1 MPSGPQTEE
10 PPAAATSSTVL
21 VKASW
26 GSGPGQIGRSQ
37 PAEANPE
44 VAASFSATS
53 DGDLVV
59 LDKVNGRIVRYSRDG
74 RLKGSIAAPL
84 TEPQELLV
92 GSDGSMLVM
101 DRLVDERVA
110 VLDSN
115 GKELGQ
121 IPITGDGLK
130 YGGSAT
136 GLFEDEDGIYV
147 ENEHSQVI
155 RIGDREG
162 NPDPERPTLDGRP
175 TRDGKSLIS
184 ARLISRADGSFWI
197 RKVDRASGH
206 MLYQKRVVMD
216 TPIMALVLLD
226 SDPAGN
232 IYVGANVGR
241 EISPEEMADEAVHVV
256 CFGSGA
262 EVLGMA
268 VLPANTMAEESFR
281 DFTVRDDGTIL
292 YMQKRE
298 SGMEITSHRCS

>member
-1 MPSGPQTEE
+1 MMEELMRRPRWPYLALTVAIATAALISYRTIETSTDDDGDGDVAETLRPSGRPRLDETRRVTRARLPTRPAMPSGPQTEE

-110 VLDSN
+110 VLDPN

-162 NPDPERPTLDGRP
+162 NPDPERPTLDGR
-175 TRDGKSLIS
+175 
-184 ARLISRADGSFWI
+184 ARLEPQTNSKIQVTRSR
-197 RKVDRASGH
+197 
-206 MLYQKRVVMD
+206 
-216 TPIMALVLLD
+216 
-226 SDPAGN
+226 
-232 IYVGANVGR
+232 
-241 EISPEEMADEAVHVV
+241 
-256 CFGSGA
+256 
-262 EVLGMA
+262 
-268 VLPANTMAEESFR
+268 
-281 DFTVRDDGTIL
+281 
-292 YMQKRE
+292 
-298 SGMEITSHRCS
+298 